1 MARYSILHENEGITR
16 NDTLAGVYEWSIY
29 SIWRKVELSK

>member
-16 NDTLAGVYEWSIY
+16 NDTLAGVYE
-29 SIWRKVELSK
+29 